1 MDQRAPQI
9 EDYTT
14 DRALSVIHGDAHA
27 TRQGKSLGHAGATG
41 WDILAVPLHRNLDRS
56 CPRKR
61 EHGRRR
67 TKILA
72 GLMSRTRPPP
82 PMLNGSHVPAAADAV
97 QARALRT
104 PPTASLI

>member
-82 PMLNGSHVPAAADAV
+82 IRRR
-97 QARALRT
+97 ARCAPQLRSSGT
-104 PPTASLI
+104 SLLLSNPP